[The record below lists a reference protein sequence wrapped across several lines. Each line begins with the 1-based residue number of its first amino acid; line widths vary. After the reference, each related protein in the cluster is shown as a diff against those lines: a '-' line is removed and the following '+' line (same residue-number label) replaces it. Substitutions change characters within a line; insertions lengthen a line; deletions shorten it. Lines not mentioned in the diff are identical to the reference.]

1 MTAGQ
6 GTGAY
11 RGHYKKLIN
20 DPFDAVDEAL
30 EGFAGAHAD
39 LVTLAEPRV
48 IARRVPA
55 SGKVGFVVGGGS
67 GHEPAF
73 AGYVG
78 KGMADAA
85 ACGNVFASPPPEV
98 ILAAIH
104 AASSGRGV
112 LMGYGNYAGDV
123 LNFGLAAEFAAA
135 EGIEVRE
142 IRVSDDVASA
152 PPAEREK
159 RRGIAGDI
167 VVFKCAGAAA
177 ERGDSLADVERI
189 AIKANLATR
198 SMGVALA
205 ACEVPGTGR
214 ATFELGDNE
223 ISIGMGVHGEP
234 GISRG
239 PLEPADVIARTLV
252 GAIVKDIGDAAG
264 GDIALL
270 VNGLG
275 ATATMDQYILYRGAR
290 RALQAAGFRVARSYV
305 GEYITSLEMAG
316 ASVTVTLLD
325 DELTAFLD
333 APARTPQLV
342 R

>member
-1 MTAGQ
+1 MTAAQ

-11 RGHYKKLIN
+11 RGFYKKLIN
-20 DPFDAVDEAL
+20 DPFDAVDETL
-30 EGFAGAHAD
+30 EGFAAAHAD
-39 LVTLAEPRV
+39 LVTLAAPRV

-55 SGKVGFVVGGGS
+55 GPKVGLVIGGGS

-78 KGMADAA
+78 KGIADSA

-152 PPAEREK
+152 PLAEREK

-167 VVFKCAGAAA
+167 IVFKCAGAAA
-177 ERGDSLADVERI
+177 ERGDSLTEVERI
-189 AIKANLATR
+189 AVKANLATL

-214 ATFELGDNE
+214 ATFELGENE

-239 PLEPADVIARTLV
+239 PLETADAIAGTLV
-252 GAIVKDIGDAAG
+252 RAIVGELGDAAG
-264 GDIALL
+264 REVALL
-270 VNGLG
+270 INGLG
-275 ATATMDQYILYRGAR
+275 ATATMDQYILYRAAR
-290 RALQAAGFRVARSYV
+290 RDLETAGFRVARSFV

-325 DELTAFLD
+325 DELTALLD
-333 APARTPQLV
+333 APARTPRLV
-342 R
+342 Q